1 MVKQGNLNFDC
12 SREFRKIIRA
22 NGGENCTQK
31 IEVMKIS
38 FITFAA
44 LFLSQQILLKKR
56 TNIFFP
62 KENKGHPRIPLIL
75 HNPKKTTQSPFS
87 FFRYIFFDAELSKN

>member
-1 MVKQGNLNFDC
+1 MVKQGYLNFDC

-38 FITFAA
+38 FIAFVA
-44 LFLSQQILLKKR
+44 LFSRHQNLSKITK
-56 TNIFFP
+56 TNIFFT
-62 KENKGHPRIPLIL
+62 K
-75 HNPKKTTQSPFS
+75 
-87 FFRYIFFDAELSKN
+87 